1 MDERTVKKVKIGDRV
16 REAYDS
22 GAARGHGIILT
33 KAKSQSGLSHR
44 FHVQWFRPSRPNE
57 IEQHSEWD
65 LVLYDP

>member
-22 GAARGHGIILT
+22 GIILT
-33 KAKSQSGLSHR
+33 KAKSQSGLSYR
-44 FHVQWFRPSRPNE
+44 FHVQWFRPSRSND